1 MTNNN
6 FEGALS
12 WDSQITKESSFT
24 LLDAGEYEFKVVKM
38 ERGQYQPSEKSSIR
52 DVSPQAELHI
62 KIFGGEQ
69 GNTTVIERLILHTK
83 TEFKISE
90 FFIAIGQ
97 KQPGQP
103 LTPNWNYVVGATGR
117 CEIEVNEYTKKDGNQ
132 SKNNRI
138 TRFLEPS
145 QQPAQAGWTPQQQ
158 APVQQPTQQ
167 YQQPAQQTSPQQQ
180 PQSGNPGFQF

>member
-24 LLDAGEYEFKVVKM
+24 LLDAGEYEFKVEKM

-145 QQPAQAGWTPQQQ
+145 QQLAQAGWTQQQQ

-167 YQQPAQQTSPQQQ
+167 YQQPAQQTSPQKQ